1 MNCTSCNTPLIPE
14 ARFCR
19 NCGMPVSTV
28 IPQPASGNNEQA
40 SQQGIGDSPTVLPP
54 PWQVQQSAP
63 IQPHYTSQAYQPTV
77 AVSSN
82 PGSMPSAGAQFASPP
97 AVGAINRAPTTGRRK
112 NRLMQVLLIL
122 LAVLLTLS
130 LILVGGWFVILR
142 PYLHGVAQN
151 EVDGVFS
158 SATNLINPITVAVI
172 ATSHRPVIIT
182 ETDVNDFIA
191 MNSAQSDPIQ
201 QVHMS
206 ITPAGLRLDFQTY
219 GFTST
224 ITGVPRVVNGQIVV
238 TNVTVQG
245 IASLIMSPDELTNE
259 LNADLQQV
267 SARLHRP
274 IAGVALKNQEMDV
287 QLS

>member
-1 MNCTSCNTPLIPE
+1 MNCTRCNTPLIPE

-28 IPQPASGNNEQA
+28 IPQPATDNNEQA
-40 SQQGIGDSPTVLPP
+40 NQQGIGDSPTVLPP
-54 PWQVQQSAP
+54 PWQVQQSAS
-63 IQPHYTSQAYQPTV
+63 IQPQNTPQAYQPTV

-97 AVGAINRAPTTGRRK
+97 LPTRRRK

-122 LAVLLTLS
+122 LAALLIL
-130 LILVGGWFVILR
+130 LLVLVGGWFVVLR

-158 SATNLINPITVAVI
+158 SATNLINPLTVAVI

-182 ETDVNDFIA
+182 ETDANDFIA

-206 ITPAGLRLDFQTY
+206 ITPAGLRLEFQTY

-238 TNVTVQG
+238 TNVSVQG
-245 IASLIMSPDELTNE
+245 IASLIMSSDELTNE
-259 LNADLQQV
+259 LNGDLQQV

-274 IAGVALKNQEMDV
+274 IAGVALKKQEMDV

>member
-1 MNCTSCNTPLIPE
+1 MNCTHCDTPLASE

-19 NCGMPVSTV
+19 NCGFPISTV
-28 IPQPASGNNEQA
+28 TPQTASGNAGQEI
-40 SQQGIGDSPTVLPP
+40 QQGIGDSPTVLPP
-54 PWQVQQSAP
+54 SWMAQQAAP
-63 IQPHYTSQAYQPTV
+63 IQSRNPPQIYQPTV

-82 PGSMPSAGAQFASPP
+82 AGSMPSTGARSAL
-97 AVGAINRAPTTGRRK
+97 PTLSVRRK

-122 LAVLLTLS
+122 LAVLLVL
-130 LILVGGWFVILR
+130 LLVLVGGWFFVLR

-158 SATNLINPITVAVI
+158 SATNLINPLALAVI
-172 ATSHRPVIIT
+172 ATNHRPVIIT
-182 ETDVNDFIA
+182 ETDANNFIA
-191 MNSAQSDPIQ
+191 LNSTQSDPIQ
-201 QVHMS
+201 QIHMS
-206 ITPAGLRLDFQTY
+206 ITPVGLRLEFQTY
-219 GFTST
+219 GLTST
-224 ITGVPRVVNGQIVV
+224 ITGVPRVVNGQIVM

-245 IASLIMSPDELTNE
+245 VASLIMSPAELTNE

-267 SARLHRP
+267 SATLHRP

>member
-1 MNCTSCNTPLIPE
+1 MNCTRCNTLLVPE

-28 IPQPASGNNEQA
+28 IPQPATDNNEQA
-40 SQQGIGDSPTVLPP
+40 NQQGIGDSPTVLPP
-54 PWQVQQSAP
+54 PWQVQQSAS
-63 IQPHYTSQAYQPTV
+63 IQPHYTPQAYQPTV

-82 PGSMPSAGAQFASPP
+82 PGSMPSMGARPSSPP
-97 AVGAINRAPTTGRRK
+97 IPMGRRK

-122 LAVLLTLS
+122 LAALLIL
-130 LILVGGWFVILR
+130 LLVLVGGWFVVLR

-158 SATNLINPITVAVI
+158 SATNLINPLAVAVI
-172 ATSHRPVIIT
+172 TRNHTPVIIT
-182 ETDVNDFIA
+182 ETDANNFIA
-191 MNSAQSDPIQ
+191 LNSAQSDPIQ
-201 QVHMS
+201 QIHMT
-206 ITPAGLRLDFQTY
+206 ITPAGLRLEFQTY
-219 GFTST
+219 GLTST
-224 ITGVPRVVNGQIVV
+224 ITGVPRVVNGQIVM

-274 IAGVALKNQEMDV
+274 ITGVVLKNQEMDV

>member
-1 MNCTSCNTPLIPE
+1 MNCTRCNTPLIPE

-28 IPQPASGNNEQA
+28 IPQPATGNNGQA
-40 SQQGIGDSPTVLPP
+40 FEDGASPVPTVLPP
-54 PWQVQQSAP
+54 SWQVQQSAP
-63 IQPHYTSQAYQPTV
+63 IQPHYTPQAYQPTV

-82 PGSMPSAGAQFASPP
+82 PGSMPRARPSTPP
-97 AVGAINRAPTTGRRK
+97 PLGAINLAPTTRRRK

-122 LAVLLTLS
+122 LAALLIL
-130 LILVGGWFVILR
+130 LLVLVGGWFVILR

-158 SATNLINPITVAVI
+158 SATNLINPLTIAVI

-182 ETDVNDFIA
+182 ETDANNFIA
-191 MNSAQSDPIQ
+191 LNSTQSDPIQ
-201 QVHMS
+201 QIHMS
-206 ITPAGLRLDFQTY
+206 ITPVGLRLEFQTY
-219 GFTST
+219 GLTST
-224 ITGVPRVVNGQIVV
+224 ITGVPRVVNGQIVM

-245 IASLIMSPDELTNE
+245 VASLIMSPDELTNE

-267 SARLHRP
+267 SATLHRP
-274 IAGVALKNQEMDV
+274 IAGVVLKNQEMDV

>member
-1 MNCTSCNTPLIPE
+1 MNCTRCNMPLIPE

-28 IPQPASGNNEQA
+28 VPQPATGNNGQA
-40 SQQGIGDSPTVLPP
+40 NQQGIGDSPTVLPP

-63 IQPHYTSQAYQPTV
+63 IQPQYTPQNYQPTV
-77 AVSSN
+77 AISSN
-82 PGSMPSAGAQFASPP
+82 PGSMPSSGAQLASPP
-97 AVGAINRAPTTGRRK
+97 PPMRRRK

-122 LAVLLTLS
+122 LAAL
-130 LILVGGWFVILR
+130 LILLLVLAGGWFVVLR

-158 SATNLINPITVAVI
+158 SAINLINPLAVTVI
-172 ATSHRPVIIT
+172 ATSHTPVVIT
-182 ETDVNDFIA
+182 ETDANNFIA
-191 MNSAQSDPIQ
+191 SNSTQSDPIQ
-201 QVHMS
+201 QIHMT
-206 ITPAGLRLDFQTY
+206 ITPAGLRLEFQTY
-219 GFTST
+219 GLTST
-224 ITGVPRVVNGQIVV
+224 ITGVPRVVNGQIVM

-267 SARLHRP
+267 SAALHRS
-274 IAGVALKNQEMDV
+274 IAGVVLKNQEMDV

>member
-1 MNCTSCNTPLIPE
+1 MNCSRCNTPLIPE

-28 IPQPASGNNEQA
+28 IPQPATGNIEQA
-40 SQQGIGDSPTVLPP
+40 KQQGIGDSPTVLPP
-54 PWQVQQSAP
+54 PWQVQQSVP
-63 IQPHYTSQAYQPTV
+63 IQPQYTPQSYQPTV

-97 AVGAINRAPTTGRRK
+97 AVGAINRAPTRRRK
-112 NRLMQVLLIL
+112 NRLVQVLLIL
-122 LAVLLTLS
+122 LAALLVLVLV
-130 LILVGGWFVILR
+130 LVGGWFLILR

-158 SATNLINPITVAVI
+158 SATNLINPLTIAVI

-182 ETDVNDFIA
+182 ETDANNFIA
-191 MNSAQSDPIQ
+191 LNSTQSDPIQ
-201 QVHMS
+201 QIHMS
-206 ITPAGLRLDFQTY
+206 ITPVGLRLEFQTY
-219 GFTST
+219 GLTST
-224 ITGVPRVVNGQIVV
+224 ITGVPRVVNGQIVM

-245 IASLIMSPDELTNE
+245 VASLIMSPDELTNE

-267 SARLHRP
+267 SATLHRP
-274 IAGVALKNQEMDV
+274 IAGVVLKNQEMDV

>member
-1 MNCTSCNTPLIPE
+1 MNCTRCNTPLIPE

-28 IPQPASGNNEQA
+28 IPQPATDNNEQ
-40 SQQGIGDSPTVLPP
+40 SNQQGIGDSPTVLPP
-54 PWQVQQSAP
+54 PWQVQQSAS
-63 IQPHYTSQAYQPTV
+63 IQPQNTPQAYQPTV

-97 AVGAINRAPTTGRRK
+97 LPTRRRK

-122 LAVLLTLS
+122 LAALLILL

-158 SATNLINPITVAVI
+158 SATNLINPLTVAVI

-182 ETDVNDFIA
+182 ETDANDFIA

-206 ITPAGLRLDFQTY
+206 ITPAGLRLQFQTY

-238 TNVTVQG
+238 TNVSVQG
-245 IASLIMSPDELTNE
+245 IASLIMSSDELTNE
-259 LNADLQQV
+259 LNGDLQQV

-274 IAGVALKNQEMDV
+274 IAGVALKKQEMDV

>member
-1 MNCTSCNTPLIPE
+1 
-14 ARFCR
+14 
-19 NCGMPVSTV
+19 MPVSTV
-28 IPQPASGNNEQA
+28 VPQPATGNNEQA
-40 SQQGIGDSPTVLPP
+40 NQQGIGDSPTVLPP

-63 IQPHYTSQAYQPTV
+63 IQPHYTPQAYQPTV

-97 AVGAINRAPTTGRRK
+97 LPTRRRK

-122 LAVLLTLS
+122 LAALLIL
-130 LILVGGWFVILR
+130 LLVLVGGWFVVLR

-182 ETDVNDFIA
+182 ETDANNFIA
-191 MNSAQSDPIQ
+191 LNSAQSDPIQ
-201 QVHMS
+201 QIHMT
-206 ITPAGLRLDFQTY
+206 ITPAGLRLEFQTY
-219 GFTST
+219 GLTST
-224 ITGVPRVVNGQIVV
+224 ITGVPRVVNGQIVM

-274 IAGVALKNQEMDV
+274 IAGVVLKNQEMDV

>member
-1 MNCTSCNTPLIPE
+1 MNCTRCNTPLIPE

-28 IPQPASGNNEQA
+28 IPQSATGNNGQA
-40 SQQGIGDSPTVLPP
+40 NQQGIGDSPIVPP
-54 PWQVQQSAP
+54 PSWQAQQSAP
-63 IQPHYTSQAYQPTV
+63 MQPQYIPQSYQPTV

-97 AVGAINRAPTTGRRK
+97 LPMRRRK

-122 LAVLLTLS
+122 LAALLILS
-130 LILVGGWFVILR
+130 LLLVGSWFVVLR

-158 SATNLINPITVAVI
+158 SALNLINPLALAVI
-172 ATSHRPVIIT
+172 ATSHAPVIIT
-182 ETDVNDFIA
+182 ESDANNFIA
-191 MNSAQSDPIQ
+191 LNSAQSGPPQ
-201 QVHMS
+201 QIHMT
-206 ITPAGLRLDFQTY
+206 ITPAGLRVEFQTF
-219 GFTST
+219 GLTST
-224 ITGVPRVVNGQIVV
+224 FTGVPRVVNGQIVM

-245 IASLIMSPDELTNE
+245 VASLIMSPDELTNE

-267 SARLHRP
+267 SATLHRP
-274 IAGVALKNQEMDV
+274 IAKVVLKNQEIDV